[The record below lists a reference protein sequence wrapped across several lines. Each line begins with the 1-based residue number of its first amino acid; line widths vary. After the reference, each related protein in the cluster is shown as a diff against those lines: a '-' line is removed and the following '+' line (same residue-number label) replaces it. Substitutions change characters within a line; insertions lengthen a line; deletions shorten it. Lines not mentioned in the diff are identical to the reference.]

1 MTAVGTREMAETDV
15 PTVADIHFRGFPGF
29 FLTFLGERFLR
40 QVYRAILADASGIA
54 LVFDEGRVIAGFVAG
69 SSDASGLYSKL
80 LRGRWWTFAAAAL
93 PAAIRRPTII
103 PRLVR
108 ALARPSAEVRPPGTG
123 KLMSL
128 CVDPEAQR
136 RGVGK
141 SLVEAF
147 LGEARRRGLSSVVL
161 ETDAEGNDAVNAFYE
176 RQGFVL
182 VRRIRTPEGREMNE
196 YVREP

>member
-1 MTAVGTREMAETDV
+1 MTALGVREMAEGDV
-15 PTVADIHFRGFPGF
+15 LRVAEIHLRGFPGF
-29 FLTFLGERFLR
+29 FLTFLGRRFLR
-40 QVYRAILADASGIA
+40 QLYLAIVADPSGIA
-54 LVFDEGRVIAGFVAG
+54 FVFDGDRGIIGFVAG

-93 PAAIRRPTII
+93 PAAIRRPTIV

-108 ALARPSAEVRPPGTG
+108 ALAKPYAEVRPPGTG

-141 SLVEAF
+141 ALVDAF
-147 LGEARRRGLSSVVL
+147 LGEARRRGLRSVVL
-161 ETDAEGNDAVNAFYE
+161 ETDADGNEAVNAFYG
-176 RQGFVL
+176 RQDFDL
-182 VRRIRTPEGREMNE
+182 VRRFRTPEGREMNE
-196 YVREP
+196 YVREL